1 MLCGRRELGEKCWR
15 EEAGGTE
22 IPDFA
27 FYNLKKENWLKW
39 SLMHALKVTRE
50 QGKKLTYAKLV
61 LCKNFESV
69 TGCNPGYN

>member
-1 MLCGRRELGEKCWR
+1 M
-15 EEAGGTE
+15 
-22 IPDFA
+22 PDFA
-27 FYNLKKENWLKW
+27 FYNLRKENWLKW

-61 LCKNFESV
+61 LYKNFESV